1 MGWELID
8 IDGHRLIN
16 HEGGTGTFQ
25 TSVFFDPEERVGVFV
40 GANVMSALDAFSSPP
55 PESEP
60 LDGITVRAVALTVLS
75 MTTNRPLP
83 EQGRG
88 IRKLYLVFDLVLL
101 LLTALLI
108 ISIVRMR
115 RRYQR
120 WKELGIT
127 NWSILSVIANFILPL
142 LVLYLTI
149 KVFFWRV
156 LEMLQPDFYY
166 WLTVVAIVLLVKGVI
181 EVVMISSVFRQ
192 SSIAR
197 TIDLIHVDAQTIRA
211 LEE

>member
-40 GANVMSALDAFSSPP
+40 GANVMNALDAFSSPHG
-55 PESEP
+55 SGA
-60 LDGITVRAVALTVLS
+60 LDGITVRAVALTVFS
-75 MTTNRPLP
+75 MATNRPLP
-83 EQGRG
+83 DQGRG

-101 LLTALLI
+101 MLTALLV

-120 WKELGIT
+120 WKEQGIN
-127 NWSILSVIANFILPL
+127 NWSVLLALANFTVPL
-142 LVLYLTI
+142 LVLYLNI

-156 LEMLQPDFYY
+156 IGMLQPDFYY
-166 WLTVVAIVLLVKGVI
+166 WLTVVAIVLLVKGMI
-181 EVVMISSVFRQ
+181 EIAMIFSLRRQ
-192 SSIAR
+192 SKINF
-197 TIDLIHVDAQTIRA
+197 
-211 LEE
+211 